1 MGERLSGD
9 GAPDRRH
16 AHHPG
21 TSVSGPRGARGPFDP
36 LDPLGPPAEDTG
48 RLEAWLAAAIRANGV
63 DAEAEGRAVAAFRA
77 AREAG
82 ARRPRTR
89 RRDDWR
95 PRTRPG
101 LARSAKAALS
111 LFAVSLTLG
120 GVAVAA
126 IGSAGS
132 SGQDTA
138 DDHHHATPPHSTR
151 PQSAGPTAGRPS
163 ARPSAPA
170 PGTGAARPD
179 SPRTAADTEA
189 QCRAFEQVG
198 GRGNAL
204 DATAW
209 QRLIAAA
216 GGAEKVDAYCAAL
229 DEDDLTNPDEQGRP
243 DETGADAGPSAPP
256 GDQVRPDG
264 QDEQGGQGE
273 QGEQAEQDGQGEKN
287 EPEPAKGKKE

>member
-9 GAPDRRH
+9 GAPDRLH
-16 AHHPG
+16 THYPG
-21 TSVSGPRGARGPFDP
+21 TSASGP
-36 LDPLGPPAEDTG
+36 LDEDTG
-48 RLEAWLAAAIRANGV
+48 RLEAWLAATMRTNGV

-132 SGQDTA
+132 PGRDTA
-138 DDHHHATPPHSTR
+138 DEHRRTTPSHSAR
-151 PQSAGPTAGRPS
+151 SQPADPTAGRPS
-163 ARPSAPA
+163 ARPSVPA
-170 PGTGAARPD
+170 SGTGPARPD
-179 SPRTAADTEA
+179 RPSAAADTEA
-189 QCRAFEQVG
+189 HCRAFEQVG
-198 GRGNAL
+198 GRGKAL

-209 QRLIAAA
+209 QRLVAAA
-216 GGAEKVDAYCAAL
+216 GGAEKVAAYCAAL
-229 DEDDLTNPDEQGRP
+229 GEDARTNPDERGGP
-243 DETGADAGPSAPP
+243 DGTDGTGANAGRSAPP
-256 GDQVRPDG
+256 GDQAKPD
-264 QDEQGGQGE
+264 EQGE
-273 QGEQAEQDGQGEKN
+273 QGEQAGQSEKN
-287 EPEPAKGKKE
+287 EPGQAKGKKE

>member
-9 GAPDRRH
+9 GAPDRLH
-16 AHHPG
+16 THHPG
-21 TSVSGPRGARGPFDP
+21 TSASGP
-36 LDPLGPPAEDTG
+36 LDEDTG
-48 RLEAWLAAAIRANGV
+48 RLEAWLAATMRTNGV

-132 SGQDTA
+132 PGRDTA
-138 DDHHHATPPHSTR
+138 DEHRRTTPSHSAR
-151 PQSAGPTAGRPS
+151 SQPADPTAGRPS
-163 ARPSAPA
+163 ARPSVPA
-170 PGTGAARPD
+170 SGTGPARPD
-179 SPRTAADTEA
+179 RPGAAADAEA
-189 QCRAFEQVG
+189 HCRAFEQVG
-198 GRGNAL
+198 GRGKAL

-209 QRLIAAA
+209 QRLVAAA
-216 GGAEKVDAYCAAL
+216 GGAEKVAAYCAAL
-229 DEDDLTNPDEQGRP
+229 GEDARTNPDERGGP
-243 DETGADAGPSAPP
+243 DGTGADAGQSAPP
-256 GDQVRPDG
+256 GDQAKPD
-264 QDEQGGQGE
+264 EQGE
-273 QGEQAEQDGQGEKN
+273 QGEQAGQSEEN
-287 EPEPAKGKKE
+287 EPGQAKGKKE

>member
-9 GAPDRRH
+9 GAPDRLH

-21 TSVSGPRGARGPFDP
+21 TSASGP
-36 LDPLGPPAEDTG
+36 LDEDTG
-48 RLEAWLAAAIRANGV
+48 RLEAWLAATMRTNGV
-63 DAEAEGRAVAAFRA
+63 DAEAEGRAVAAFRV
-77 AREAG
+77 ARETG

-132 SGQDTA
+132 SGRDTA
-138 DDHHHATPPHSTR
+138 GDHRRATPSHSAR
-151 PQSAGPTAGRPS
+151 SQPADPTADRPS

-170 PGTGAARPD
+170 SGTGPARPD
-179 SPRTAADTEA
+179 RPDAAADTEA

-216 GGAEKVDAYCAAL
+216 GGAEKVAAYCAAL
-229 DEDDLTNPDEQGRP
+229 GEDARTKPDEQGRP
-243 DETGADAGPSAPP
+243 DGTGADTGTSTPP
-256 GDQVRPDG
+256 GDQAKPD
-264 QDEQGGQGE
+264 D
-273 QGEQAEQDGQGEKN
+273 QGEQAGQSEKN
-287 EPEPAKGKKE
+287 EPGQAKGKEE